1 MEARHATLLQSK
13 NVTKTRQLQER
24 RRVSKTCRL
33 QRVGGGYNIVIG
45 RSQLLDASFTS
56 LQIIYFDSK
65 GFNTLYFFS
74 QRDRKCNFAAL
85 GAGVEDA
92 AVVIAHVPLQS
103 ASMPQLLSLP
113 ANYNASLLC
122 AESTCVPLVVKYI
135 EACEEEIAA
144 AAFVV
149 LK

>member
-24 RRVSKTCRL
+24 RRVSKTSRL
-33 QRVGGGYNIVIG
+33 KRVGGGYNIVIG

-103 ASMPQLLSLP
+103 ASMPQLFSLP